1 MRCSTGHG
9 VVGASGHRPNMC
21 VACSGNLGGPLV
33 GLGRSCGVSVCAILP
48 RGG

>member
-9 VVGASGHRPNMC
+9 VVGASGSQAQHVRGMLWES
-21 VACSGNLGGPLV
+21 SGTWV

-48 RGG
+48 RGE